1 VFFPDE
7 YTYAALGRSL
17 AETGRPLIRG
27 ASPHFPALLQPI
39 LTAPAWLVGDV
50 GVAYRLVQTI
60 GALAMSLAAIPAFL
74 LARRLGLSTRVS
86 LAIAALSV
94 LVPDLVYAS
103 FVSSEPFAYPLVLAA
118 FLAAVAALERPTRR
132 AQLVFVLFAGL
143 ATLARVQFAVLP
155 VVFAVAALV
164 MGARERRVRA
174 ALREQLLPLVLFLV
188 PAIALAAGSG
198 RALGVYRGVLDWSA
212 HPLALLRW
220 IGLDAMTLAYASG
233 WIIVPGALIGL
244 GLAMSRPRSRGEL
257 AFGVLAVLLA
267 GALLIEAGLLQA
279 NIPIHKEIQERYV
292 FYLVPLAGIAF
303 ALYAKRGWPARLPH
317 FALAAALLLISV
329 RVPLS
334 GFAVASS
341 VTGSPILYGVYWLS
355 ERLGETGQASFAV
368 AATAGL
374 LLAVAVFASRRPRA
388 GGSLV
393 LGLALLTAGVAS
405 AGAVAFDVTYARNA
419 RNAFLPS
426 DPSWVDS
433 AGLRN
438 VALVQSWGGIR
449 TASLQ
454 ELFWNRSI
462 DRVLLLPGAGPIDR
476 NGEQHVHLADDGT
489 MLVDGQPVT
498 TPVLIDAYGS
508 TVRLSDARLLQ
519 TGPTASLWVPNA
531 RARLSLYAVGHYHDG
546 WLAAAGS
553 VFLWPETPGGALHGW
568 LSIDVTVPAEAQ
580 KPAVLRLRS
589 REGATSSLRL
599 EPGERGTARLAI
611 CSEGSSAAIYR
622 SSLRGMIGL
631 RFVSVRAAAPRFVPD
646 PAACTERPHRVVA
659 EPLPTAV

>member
-1 VFFPDE
+1 VRRADAPWLAGIITGSFVLRLLAGWSRATPVFFPDE

-292 FYLVPLAGIAF
+292 FYLVPLAGTAF

-355 ERLGETGQASFAV
+355 
-368 AATAGL
+368 
-374 LLAVAVFASRRPRA
+374 
-388 GGSLV
+388 
-393 LGLALLTAGVAS
+393 
-405 AGAVAFDVTYARNA
+405 
-419 RNAFLPS
+419 
-426 DPSWVDS
+426 
-433 AGLRN
+433 
-438 VALVQSWGGIR
+438 
-449 TASLQ
+449 
-454 ELFWNRSI
+454 
-462 DRVLLLPGAGPIDR
+462 
-476 NGEQHVHLADDGT
+476 
-489 MLVDGQPVT
+489 
-498 TPVLIDAYGS
+498 
-508 TVRLSDARLLQ
+508 
-519 TGPTASLWVPNA
+519 
-531 RARLSLYAVGHYHDG
+531 
-546 WLAAAGS
+546 
-553 VFLWPETPGGALHGW
+553 
-568 LSIDVTVPAEAQ
+568 
-580 KPAVLRLRS
+580 
-589 REGATSSLRL
+589 
-599 EPGERGTARLAI
+599 
-611 CSEGSSAAIYR
+611 
-622 SSLRGMIGL
+622 
-631 RFVSVRAAAPRFVPD
+631 
-646 PAACTERPHRVVA
+646 
-659 EPLPTAV
+659 